1 MCGEPPTGDYVTV
14 KFGNTFCE
22 DQTEGMPQDR
32 VTFSVVV
39 TVLVDLKIRLRHG
52 QFG

>member
-1 MCGEPPTGDYVTV
+1 VREPPTGDYITIEL
-14 KFGNTFCE
+14 GDTFCE
-22 DQTEGMPQDR
+22 DQTGGMSQDR
-32 VTFSVVV
+32 VMFSAVL